1 MLTRARF
8 ATYAWG
14 VTAWNVLTIL
24 WGAMVRATGAGAG
37 CGSHWPLCNG
47 QVVPRA
53 PAAETLIE
61 FSHRLTSGLAL
72 LLVIGL
78 VVASRR
84 VSAPGSLTRRA
95 SWASLGFVI
104 AEALIGAGLVL
115 FGWVAQ
121 DQSLGRA
128 LTVSLHLVNTLLL
141 LGALTITARAAS
153 LPDQVALRWSQRG
166 LAGIGAGL
174 VAVAGLGATGAV
186 TALGDTL
193 FPALSLA
200 EGLAADASPAA
211 HALVRLRVVHPV
223 LAVLAGGYLLALA
236 GAFRPGGG
244 QPERL
249 ARALTAIVLVQWAA
263 GALNVI
269 LLAPVGLQIV
279 HLLLADL
286 TWITLVLLG
295 LAIGEWEAVR
305 PGGMASAHPGA

>member
-1 MLTRARF
+1 ML
-8 ATYAWG
+8 
-14 VTAWNVLTIL
+14 
-24 WGAMVRATGAGAG
+24 
-37 CGSHWPLCNG
+37 
-47 QVVPRA
+47 
-53 PAAETLIE
+53 
-61 FSHRLTSGLAL
+61 
-72 LLVIGL
+72 GL
-78 VVASRR
+78 VAASRR

-115 FGWVAQ
+115 FGWVGQ
-121 DQSLGRA
+121 DPSLGRA
-128 LTVSLHLVNTLLL
+128 LTASLHPVNTPLLL
-141 LGALTITARAAS
+141 AALTITARVAS
-153 LPDQVALRWSQRG
+153 LPDKAALRWSQRW

-174 VAVAGLGATGAV
+174 AAVAVLGASGAL

-211 HALVRLRVVHPV
+211 NALVRLRVVHPV

-244 QPERL
+244 QPARL
-249 ARALTAIVLVQWAA
+249 ARALAAIVLVQWAV

-286 TWITLVLLG
+286 AWITLVLLA
-295 LAIGEWEAVR
+295 LAIGEQETAR
-305 PGGMASAHPGA
+305 PGRMASAHLGA

>member
-1 MLTRARF
+1 
-8 ATYAWG
+8 
-14 VTAWNVLTIL
+14 
-24 WGAMVRATGAGAG
+24 
-37 CGSHWPLCNG
+37 
-47 QVVPRA
+47 VPRA

-141 LGALTITARAAS
+141 LAALTITARAAS
-153 LPDQVALRWSQRG
+153 LPDQAALRWSQRG
-166 LAGIGAGL
+166 LVGIGAGL
-174 VAVAGLGATGAV
+174 AAVAVLGASGAV

-193 FPALSLA
+193 FPVLSLA
-200 EGLAADASPAA
+200 EGLAADSSPAT

-223 LAVLAGGYLLALA
+223 LAVLAGAYLLALA
-236 GAFRPGGG
+236 GAFRSGGG
-244 QPERL
+244 QP
-249 ARALTAIVLVQWAA
+249 ARALTAIVLVQWAV

-269 LLAPVGLQIV
+269 LLAPVGMQIV

-286 TWITLVLLG
+286 VWITLVLLA
-295 LAIGEWEAVR
+295 LAIGEQEAAR
-305 PGGMASAHPGA
+305 PVGMASAHLGA